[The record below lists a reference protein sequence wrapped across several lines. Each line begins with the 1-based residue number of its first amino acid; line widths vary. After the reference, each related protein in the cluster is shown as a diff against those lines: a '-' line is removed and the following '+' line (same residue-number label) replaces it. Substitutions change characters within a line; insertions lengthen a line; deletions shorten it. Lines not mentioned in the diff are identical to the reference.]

1 MYACS
6 VSAVTASDEPKSD
19 TFAELGEHDPGHN
32 AHEIDHSSDETKQNS
47 QEMPSELG
55 KVIQNLQIDLTRAL
69 KVLDLQ
75 EQLAMAWCSGHENN
89 EARMDQIRA
98 TVDHSIVSGFGR
110 CQQSF
115 VLSWTAAS
123 MTADGLNAK
132 NRDHLKHE
140 LRMCIKLAKTA
151 ALDTLDHL
159 KMECFLHS
167 M

>member
-1 MYACS
+1 MYAS
-6 VSAVTASDEPKSD
+6 AVSAATSNDEPKPD

-32 AHEIDHSSDETKQNS
+32 AHEIDHNSHETNQSSHEA
-47 QEMPSELG
+47 PSELG
-55 KVIQNLQIDLTRAL
+55 QVIQNLKIDLTRAL

-98 TVDHSIVSGFGR
+98 AVDHSIIGGFGR

-123 MTADGLNAK
+123 MTVDGLNAE
-132 NRDHLKHE
+132 NRNHLKHE
-140 LRMCIKLAKTA
+140 LRMCIKLAKTT